1 MASVQHRALWIHTL
15 RTEPWGQGK
24 NKKNYSIA
32 FSRLSRVESMTLPR
46 AITLWTRVI
55 RANREA
61 VSSIVKGWT
70 PLQNIN
76 TDLHTSRRRR
86 CAQKETTNFSW
97 ARWLRF
103 ELWLYYVRSM
113 THNQQST
120 FGSSDEQPSS
130 NRIFPSF
137 AGRQRINLLLLNSYG
152 RWPSMIS
159 QPINPSWVF
168 SGMPGNNILSKAR

>member
-1 MASVQHRALWIHTL
+1 M
-15 RTEPWGQGK
+15 
-24 NKKNYSIA
+24 KNYSIA

-61 VSSIVKGWT
+61 VSSIIKGWT

-76 TDLHTSRRRR
+76 TNLHTSRRRR
-86 CAQKETTNFSW
+86 CVPKRNNN
-97 ARWLRF
+97 LRQSQTATDQIMT
-103 ELWLYYVRSM
+103 LLVRSM

-137 AGRQRINLLLLNSYG
+137 AGRQRINLLFLNSYG

-168 SGMPGNNILSKAR
+168 SGMPSNNIPSKAR